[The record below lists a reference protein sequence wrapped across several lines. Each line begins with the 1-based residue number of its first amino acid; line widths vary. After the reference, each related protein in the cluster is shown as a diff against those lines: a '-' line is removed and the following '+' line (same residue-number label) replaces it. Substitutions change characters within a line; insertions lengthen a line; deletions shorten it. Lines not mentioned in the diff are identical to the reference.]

1 MLKRLG
7 TALCFSMLVAGTAH
21 GQEFPQDQPP
31 SETVD
36 FICYMQ
42 TADGQ
47 VVDLSKV
54 CDTGRIR
61 TPSAPSA
68 PAAVAPP
75 APATGQAATVL
86 SPETNLGGLNIGG
99 QNGSPLCFGVDA
111 QGRACPSSQVT
122 QE

>member
-1 MLKRLG
+1 MLKHLG

-31 SETVD
+31 SENVD
-36 FICYMQ
+36 FICYME
-42 TADGQ
+42 TSDGQ

-54 CDTGRIR
+54 CGAGRIR

-68 PAAVAPP
+68 PASATP
-75 APATGQAATVL
+75 ASPGRAATVL

>member
-7 TALCFSMLVAGTAH
+7 TALCFSMLVAGTAQ
-21 GQEFPQDQPP
+21 GQEFPSDQPL
-31 SETVD
+31 SEPVD

-47 VVDLSKV
+47 IVDLSKV

-68 PAAVAPP
+68 PAAATP
-75 APATGQAATVL
+75 APAGRAATVL